1 MTPST
6 PEQQGIPTAAVLDLL
21 DDLERPGLDPHGLV
35 VARHGVPVVHGTW
48 APYRDDLP
56 GLVYSVSKTFTA
68 AAIGHLVAEGRL
80 TADDRAGTVLGVPDP
95 AGITVRHLLTMNTG
109 HTAEQVAEI
118 GFASERLLGTPP
130 EHEPGTHFVYN
141 SPASMT
147 LSSVVTALTGERL
160 TDYLRP
166 RVLDPLGIRDPWWVP
181 HHDGGLAIDQGFS
194 GLHLT
199 TDQLAR
205 LAVAMADDGRYDGAQ
220 VIPAAWVDEMR
231 RPWSDNA
238 ESPDATHDWAQGYG
252 YQVWRSRH
260 GFRADGAYG
269 QFGLALPELG
279 LAIGYRGATRATH
292 EVLDACWRFSDRVAD
307 QAADGAL
314 APDPDAHARLV
325 ARLAALDTWPAR
337 LGPDPEP
344 TPSDVVS
351 PVPWTLRGR
360 DVGTDTW
367 QVDVGGR
374 LLAVGE
380 DAWRTHV
387 VPWPHAAAAHEPYGA
402 GTVVDPVLVLALRA
416 RPTQGGG
423 VEVHAVVPTS
433 PHRLVARGRP
443 GERLDLAWT
452 TTPLW
457 RPGLDTLA
465 VPADLA
471 RPVR

>member
-21 DDLERPGLDPHGLV
+21 DDLERPGVDPHGLV
-35 VARHGVPVVHGTW
+35 VARHGVPVVRGTW

-68 AAIGHLVAEGRL
+68 SAIGHLVAEGRL
-80 TADDRAGTVLGVPDP
+80 TVDDLAGTILGVPDP
-95 AGITVRHLLTMNTG
+95 TGITVRHLLTMNTG
-109 HTAEQVAEI
+109 HTTEQVAEI
-118 GFASERLLGTPP
+118 GFDSARLLGTVP

-147 LSSVVTALTGERL
+147 LSSVVTTLTGERL

-181 HHDGGLAIDQGFS
+181 HRDGGLGIDQGFS

-205 LAVAMADDGRYDGAQ
+205 LAVALADGGRYDGT
-220 VIPAAWVDEMR
+220 PAVPAPWVEEMQ

-238 ESPDATHDWAQGYG
+238 DSPGATHDWAQGYG

-292 EVLDACWRFSDRVAD
+292 EVLDACWRFADRVARPGP
-307 QAADGAL
+307 DGSL
-314 APDPDAHARLV
+314 PPDPDAAARLG
-325 ARLAALDTWPAR
+325 ARLGALDSWPPR

-351 PVPWTLRGR
+351 PVPWTLRAR
-360 DVGTDTW
+360 DAGTGDW
-367 QVDVGGR
+367 HVDVGGR
-374 LLAVGE
+374 SLAVGE

-387 VPWPHAAAAHEPYGA
+387 VPWPHAAAAGEPYGA
-402 GTVVDPVLVLALRA
+402 GSVAEPVLVLALRA
-416 RPTQGGG
+416 RPVPDDG

-457 RPGLDTLA
+457 RPSLDTLV
-465 VPADLA
+465 VPAALA